1 MSVSLT
7 VEKASGQL
15 IAYNAYCVFLS
26 ISRSYFT
33 IFDLSWAS
41 NLHAAEIL
49 ASDKEGRRVLI
60 NEAVTPCRRNS
71 RLSGYMLWERW
82 LWKFYESPSR
92 STRTLK
98 TSCKWSS
105 CSLSWW
111 NFFAAKAK
119 IADLRSSETNLA
131 RFILRAPLPSSCTYY
146 SFVYFSSFSLSFLDF
161 LVSRFL

>member
-1 MSVSLT
+1 MALTFYCGKRQSFTISFSSINPLYLRTLKTRQWSILYWSLTILSVSVSLT

-60 NEAVTPCRRNS
+60 NETVAPCKRNS
-71 RLSGYMLWERW
+71 RLSGYML
-82 LWKFYESPSR
+82 
-92 STRTLK
+92 
-98 TSCKWSS
+98 
-105 CSLSWW
+105 
-111 NFFAAKAK
+111 
-119 IADLRSSETNLA
+119 
-131 RFILRAPLPSSCTYY
+131 
-146 SFVYFSSFSLSFLDF
+146 
-161 LVSRFL
+161 